1 MECKLTTII
10 PTIIFIKMKKI
21 ITLLIIAT
29 LISCETE
36 VVKVPLKA
44 GEIALGPNTGSKYY
58 LTSDDNVD
66 IVKKLLE
73 SWNNMD
79 PDGMFEV
86 LEDTI
91 TWYDA
96 SEKKPIVADKN
107 FIIEY
112 MSAYDSI
119 SQVVQ
124 GYIPHQYE
132 GQTADVV
139 SVASRETKFKKD
151 GTVEDDRLF
160 ERFFIRNGKIFR
172 VMAWSAVWNTN

>member
-1 MECKLTTII
+1 
-10 PTIIFIKMKKI
+10 MKKI
-21 ITLLIIAT
+21 ILIFSIAIF
-29 LISCETE
+29 LGCETKVVE
-36 VVKVPLKA
+36 VPVKA
-44 GEIALGPNTGSKYY
+44 GEIALGPNSGSKYY
-58 LTSDDNVD
+58 LTSDENVD
-66 IVKKLLE
+66 IVKKLLK

-91 TWYDA
+91 TWYVA

-107 FIIEY
+107 FIVEY

-132 GQTADVV
+132 GQTPNVV

-151 GTVEDDRLF
+151 GPVEDDRLF

>member
-1 MECKLTTII
+1 
-10 PTIIFIKMKKI
+10 MKKI
-21 ITLLIIAT
+21 LFLLVMAA
-29 LISCETE
+29 LISCESK
-36 VVKVPLKA
+36 VVETPAKA
-44 GEIALGPNTGSKYY
+44 GEIALGPNTGSKFY

-66 IVKKLLE
+66 VVKKLLQ

-91 TWYDA
+91 TWFVA

-107 FIIEY
+107 FIIDY

-132 GQTADVV
+132 GQTANVV

-172 VMAWSAVWNTN
+172 VMAWSAKWNTN

>member
-1 MECKLTTII
+1 
-10 PTIIFIKMKKI
+10 MKK
-21 ITLLIIAT
+21 TLLFFVIAA
-29 LISCETE
+29 LISCETK
-36 VVKVPLKA
+36 VVETPIKA
-44 GEIALGPNTGSKYY
+44 GEIALGSNTGSKFY

-91 TWYDA
+91 TWFVA
-96 SEKKPIVADKN
+96 SEKKPIVADKK

-132 GQTADVV
+132 GQTANVV

-172 VMAWSAVWNTN
+172 VMAWSAKWNTN